1 MSLSQKNHNMVGSN
15 EKQLYIIAGWSNSN
29 TYKIKKVNKI
39 NDTKLLPIFPGILLF
54 TGGSKGAP

>member
-29 TYKIKKVNKI
+29 TYKIKKVNI
-39 NDTKLLPIFPGILLF
+39 NETKLLPIFPGILLF